1 MIKTLQ
7 NTLKQD
13 KERFTVPKSVQDII
27 PIRRIWPD
35 GVFQFGSKYSKTLR
49 FSDINYAIAS
59 KEDKTAMFLSYSEL
73 LNALDT
79 GSTTKITI
87 NNKRLDRRNFEQEIL
102 IPPKGDDLD
111 GGRKE
116 YNAMLLDKVTDS
128 SNSVVQERYI
138 TLSVHK
144 KNVEEARAFFDRTVH
159 DASSR
164 LNHMDSHCEEM
175 DAADRLHIL
184 HDFYRVGEESEFRF
198 DLRENMKNGRSFK
211 DAICPDSMEFKK
223 DHFIM
228 GGKYGRV
235 LFLKEY
241 ASYIK
246 DSMINELTSLNRS
259 LMLSIDIIPVP
270 TDEAVREMQNRLL
283 GVETNVTNWQRRQN
297 ANNNFSA
304 VVPYDLEQQRK
315 ETREMLDDLTTRDQR
330 MMFAVVT
337 LVHLADSKEELDSD
351 MLQSSARTAREAA
364 VQTARYQ
371 QAAKAAQAT
380 AQKASQAAGRAL
392 RAILS
397 AARSLAAA
405 MMAGGS
411 TVLSMVLVICLIG
424 LLIASPFGIF
434 FSGEDSGTGYT
445 MPEAVTMLNTEFTDR
460 IEQIKAENSYDELDM
475 DNAGSAA
482 MVANWRDVLAVYAVR
497 TTTDASSPDEVAT
510 LTEEKLDILRQ
521 IFWEMNEISYW
532 LETVPGGEDEEDT
545 VILHIRVAVKDHLQM
560 AEAYHFTT
568 EQKKLLEE
576 LMQPEYEELFMRLT
590 GSYQDIALSDK
601 EVAEIMENLPAD
613 LSENRKQVVLT
624 AYQLLG
630 KVHYFWGGK
639 SLIIGWDSRWGM
651 PMKVTAEGSS
661 TTGTVRPFGLDC
673 SGMVDWV
680 FYNQSG
686 GQYVIGHGGGATA
699 QHSYC
704 TPIAWSDA
712 QPGDLVFYPGDSHVG
727 IVCGFDSGGNI
738 MIIHCASGANNVVV
752 TGKIGFTSIGRPEYF
767 AD

>member
-1 MIKTLQ
+1 MEKIKEKPALSERVKEKAVSAPKELLRKVLDDGSERLRTQLRDTAQ
-7 NTLKQD
+7 QGRRDEYGGDAIEDTAASGLHRAEKELLKQR
-13 KERFTVPKSVQDII
+13 KKKNTEQS
-27 PIRRIWPD
+27 
-35 GVFQFGSKYSKTLR
+35 
-49 FSDINYAIAS
+49 AS
-59 KEDKTAMFLSYSEL
+59 P
-73 LNALDT
+73 
-79 GSTTKITI
+79 
-87 NNKRLDRRNFEQEIL
+87 Q
-102 IPPKGDDLD
+102 GD
-111 GGRKE
+111 
-116 YNAMLLDKVTDS
+116 ASAPS
-128 SNSVVQERYI
+128 SNSDVPPVIRIRE
-138 TLSVHK
+138 TAA
-144 KNVEEARAFFDRTVH
+144 ARARAPSPPVREQARQAAMKQAVKTKNAYISAQGETAVTSAPESQRQGQQTFIQEQGRKASRQQAKRRRAERRFRHQDDLRGDSLRTEGFKPTSRGRIKERGGIQQPKKHQLPEPKTPNYAAGIVPKAREGSKSAVLSAEQAVRSSTVH
-159 DASSR
+159 AT
-164 LNHMDSHCEEM
+164 
-175 DAADRLHIL
+175 AAGTH
-184 HDFYRVGEESEFRF
+184 
-198 DLRENMKNGRSFK
+198 
-211 DAICPDSMEFKK
+211 A
-223 DHFIM
+223 
-228 GGKYGRV
+228 
-235 LFLKEY
+235 
-241 ASYIK
+241 
-246 DSMINELTSLNRS
+246 
-259 LMLSIDIIPVP
+259 
-270 TDEAVREMQNRLL
+270 
-283 GVETNVTNWQRRQN
+283 
-297 ANNNFSA
+297 
-304 VVPYDLEQQRK
+304 
-315 ETREMLDDLTTRDQR
+315 
-330 MMFAVVT
+330 
-337 LVHLADSKEELDSD
+337 
-351 MLQSSARTAREAA
+351 AREAA
-364 VQTARYQ
+364 MQMAKRQ
-371 QAAKAAQAT
+371 QMTKAAETAT
-380 AQKASQAAGRAL
+380 QKTAQAAGRAL
-392 RAILS
+392 RSII
-397 AARSLAAA
+397 AAAQSLLAAIA
-405 MMAGGS
+405 AGGS
-411 TVLSMVLVICLIG
+411 TVVAMVLVICLIG
-424 LLIASPFGIF
+424 LLIVSPFGIF

-445 MPEAVTMLNTEFTDR
+445 MPEAVSVLNGEFAAR
-460 IEQIKAENSYDELDM
+460 IEQIKAENPYDELDM

-482 MVANWRDVLAVYAVR
+482 MISNWRDVLAVYAVR

-521 IFWEMNEISYW
+521 IFWDMNEISYW
-532 LETVPGGEDEEDT
+532 LETVPDGKDEEDT

>member
-1 MIKTLQ
+1 MEERGRKAAQWQAEQKRAISRRQVKTAQ
-7 NTLKQD
+7 AVCSDGGGSAMPDRKRSAQTPRI
-13 KERFTVPKSVQDII
+13 KERTMSSLPKPARKHSLPMERKVSPALSRSRKTGDAVKAAESVQK
-27 PIRRIWPD
+27 
-35 GVFQFGSKYSKTLR
+35 Q
-49 FSDINYAIAS
+49 
-59 KEDKTAMFLSYSEL
+59 
-73 LNALDT
+73 
-79 GSTTKITI
+79 
-87 NNKRLDRRNFEQEIL
+87 
-102 IPPKGDDLD
+102 
-111 GGRKE
+111 
-116 YNAMLLDKVTDS
+116 
-128 SNSVVQERYI
+128 
-138 TLSVHK
+138 
-144 KNVEEARAFFDRTVH
+144 
-159 DASSR
+159 
-164 LNHMDSHCEEM
+164 
-175 DAADRLHIL
+175 AA
-184 HDFYRVGEESEFRF
+184 
-198 DLRENMKNGRSFK
+198 
-211 DAICPDSMEFKK
+211 
-223 DHFIM
+223 
-228 GGKYGRV
+228 
-235 LFLKEY
+235 
-241 ASYIK
+241 
-246 DSMINELTSLNRS
+246 
-259 LMLSIDIIPVP
+259 
-270 TDEAVREMQNRLL
+270 
-283 GVETNVTNWQRRQN
+283 
-297 ANNNFSA
+297 
-304 VVPYDLEQQRK
+304 
-315 ETREMLDDLTTRDQR
+315 
-330 MMFAVVT
+330 
-337 LVHLADSKEELDSD
+337 
-351 MLQSSARTAREAA
+351 MLQSSAHAAREAA
-364 VQTARYQ
+364 VQTTRYQ

-460 IEQIKAENSYDELDM
+460 IEQIKAENPHDELDM

-482 MVANWRDVLAVYAVR
+482 MISNWRDVLAVYAVR

-521 IFWEMNEISYW
+521 IFWDMNEISYW
-532 LETVPGGEDEEDT
+532 LETISGGEDEEDT

-590 GSYQDIALSDK
+590 GSYQDIDLSP
-601 EVAEIMENLPAD
+601 EEIQEIIKKLPAD
-613 LSENRKQVVLT
+613 LSEERKQVVLT

-630 KVHYFWGGK
+630 KVNYFWGGK

-680 FYNQSG
+680 FYNVTDGS
-686 GQYVIGHGGGATA
+686 YVIGHGGGASS

-704 TPIAWSDA
+704 TDISWSDA

-727 IVCGFDSGGNI
+727 IVCGFDGNGNVL
-738 MIIHCASGANNVVV
+738 IIHCASGYNNVVV
-752 TGKIGFTSIGRPEYF
+752 TGKSGFTSIARPIFYHE
-767 AD
+767 

>member
-1 MIKTLQ
+1 MEKIKEKPTLGERV
-7 NTLKQD
+7 
-13 KERFTVPKSVQDII
+13 KEKAVSAPK
-27 PIRRIWPD
+27 
-35 GVFQFGSKYSKTLR
+35 
-49 FSDINYAIAS
+49 
-59 KEDKTAMFLSYSEL
+59 EL
-73 LNALDT
+73 LRKGLDD
-79 GSTTKITI
+79 GSERLRTQLRDTAQHGQADEYGGDTI
-87 NNKRLDRRNFEQEIL
+87 EDTAASGLRRAEKELTRQRKKKQQEQ
-102 IPPKGDDLD
+102 PPE
-111 GGRKE
+111 GG
-116 YNAMLLDKVTDS
+116 AP
-128 SNSVVQERYI
+128 
-138 TLSVHK
+138 
-144 KNVEEARAFFDRTVH
+144 
-159 DASSR
+159 
-164 LNHMDSHCEEM
+164 
-175 DAADRLHIL
+175 AADATEQKPSAIK
-184 HDFYRVGEESEFRF
+184 G
-198 DLRENMKNGRSFK
+198 K
-211 DAICPDSMEFKK
+211 DT
-223 DHFIM
+223 
-228 GGKYGRV
+228 
-235 LFLKEY
+235 
-241 ASYIK
+241 
-246 DSMINELTSLNRS
+246 TSAGSQPQSAAER
-259 LMLSIDIIPVP
+259 
-270 TDEAVREMQNRLL
+270 
-283 GVETNVTNWQRRQN
+283 GWQQARQN
-297 ANNNFSA
+297 AAQKAAKVKAKDTYIGAQTETQVTVAVEPQRQGQRVFMEERGRKAARWQAEQKRAVSRRRIKTAQALHSDRDGSA
-304 VVPYDLEQQRK
+304 MPDRMRSEQIPHIKERAETSLPKPARKKHLPMERDIVSVSPRSKKIADTAKTLESAQKQ
-315 ETREMLDDLTTRDQR
+315 
-330 MMFAVVT
+330 AV
-337 LVHLADSKEELDSD
+337 

-371 QAAKAAQAT
+371 QAAKAAQTT

-445 MPEAVTMLNTEFTDR
+445 MPEAVSVLNGEFAAR
-460 IEQIKAENSYDELDM
+460 IEQIKAENPYDELDM

-482 MVANWRDVLAVYAVR
+482 MISNWRDVLAVYAVR

-521 IFWEMNEISYW
+521 IFWDMNEISYW
-532 LETVPGGEDEEDT
+532 LETVPDGKDEEDT

-601 EVAEIMENLPAD
+601 EVAEIMEKLPAD
-613 LSENRKQVVLT
+613 LSEERKQVVLT

>member
-1 MIKTLQ
+1 MEKIKEKPALGERVKEKAVSAPKELLRKVLDDGSERLRTQLRDTAQ
-7 NTLKQD
+7 QGRRDEYGGDAIEDTAASGLHRAEKELLKQR
-13 KERFTVPKSVQDII
+13 KKKNTEQS
-27 PIRRIWPD
+27 
-35 GVFQFGSKYSKTLR
+35 
-49 FSDINYAIAS
+49 AS
-59 KEDKTAMFLSYSEL
+59 P
-73 LNALDT
+73 
-79 GSTTKITI
+79 
-87 NNKRLDRRNFEQEIL
+87 Q
-102 IPPKGDDLD
+102 GD
-111 GGRKE
+111 
-116 YNAMLLDKVTDS
+116 ASAPS
-128 SNSVVQERYI
+128 SNSDVPPVIRTRE
-138 TLSVHK
+138 TDA
-144 KNVEEARAFFDRTVH
+144 ARARAPSPPVREQARQAAMKQAVKTKDTYIGAQTETQLTVAAEPQRQGQRVFMEERGRKAARWQAEQKRAVSRRRIKTAQALHSDR
-159 DASSR
+159 DGSA
-164 LNHMDSHCEEM
+164 MP
-175 DAADRLHIL
+175 DRMRSEQIPHI
-184 HDFYRVGEESEFRF
+184 
-198 DLRENMKNGRSFK
+198 
-211 DAICPDSMEFKK
+211 
-223 DHFIM
+223 
-228 GGKYGRV
+228 
-235 LFLKEY
+235 KER
-241 ASYIK
+241 A
-246 DSMINELTSLNRS
+246 ETSLPKPARKKHLPMERDIVSVSPRS
-259 LMLSIDIIPVP
+259 KKIADTAKTLESAQKQ
-270 TDEAVREMQNRLL
+270 AV
-283 GVETNVTNWQRRQN
+283 
-297 ANNNFSA
+297 
-304 VVPYDLEQQRK
+304 
-315 ETREMLDDLTTRDQR
+315 
-330 MMFAVVT
+330 
-337 LVHLADSKEELDSD
+337 

-371 QAAKAAQAT
+371 QAVKAAQAT

-445 MPEAVTMLNTEFTDR
+445 MPEAVTMLNAEYTDR
-460 IEQIKAENSYDELDM
+460 IEQIKAENPHDELDM

-482 MVANWRDVLAVYAVR
+482 MISNWRDVLAVYAVR

-576 LMQPEYEELFMRLT
+576 LMQPKYQELFMALT
-590 GSYQDIALSDK
+590 GSYQNIELSP
-601 EVAEIMENLPAD
+601 ENVAKIMENLPAD
-613 LSENRKQVVLT
+613 LSAERRQVVLT

-704 TPIAWSDA
+704 APIAWSDA
-712 QPGDLVFYPGDSHVG
+712 KPGDLVFYPGDSHVG
-727 IVCGFDSGGNI
+727 IVCGFDSSGNI
-738 MIIHCASGANNVVV
+738 MVIHCASSENNVVV